1 MPFNSLLVCEL
12 KCPKCNQLLF
22 DRFVFCWGL
31 SGELYRMPE
40 NAIRWARHPDGRPVG
55 SYVFVRGQ
63 INMGQPDLEPAW
75 LTDRDSFDPEF
86 GPYKCNHCGAFIE
99 GVVAMVREG
108 RLSPP
113 RVLISGDAEA
123 MFKLPPKQ
131 LPHAFGIGQTTP
143 LYDIDARVTGTEW
156 SSD

>member
-1 MPFNSLLVCEL
+1 MLVGNIT
-12 KCPKCNQLLF
+12 CPKCAQLLF
-22 DRFVFCWGL
+22 DRLVFCWGL

-40 NAIRWARHPDGRPVG
+40 NKIRWARNPDGRPVDPF
-55 SYVFVRGQ
+55 VFVHGQ
-63 INMGQPDLEPAW
+63 INMGHPSLEPAW

-86 GPYKCNHCGAFIE
+86 GPYKCAHCGESIE
-99 GVVAMVREG
+99 GVVVLVREG
-108 RLSPP
+108 HLSSP
-113 RVLISGDAEA
+113 RVLLSGDAET

-143 LYDIDARVTGTEW
+143 LYDIDAPVTGTDY